1 MVLMEETALR
11 VVEAVKERINLEKQK
26 VAILVGSGNNGGDGI
41 ALREGSIGKPILV
54 LAYTNEMEYP
64 WPIENNITQTF
75 LH

>member
-1 MVLMEETALR
+1 MDGFGVALMGE
-11 VVEAVKERINLEKQK
+11 
-26 VAILVGSGNNGGDGI
+26 GI